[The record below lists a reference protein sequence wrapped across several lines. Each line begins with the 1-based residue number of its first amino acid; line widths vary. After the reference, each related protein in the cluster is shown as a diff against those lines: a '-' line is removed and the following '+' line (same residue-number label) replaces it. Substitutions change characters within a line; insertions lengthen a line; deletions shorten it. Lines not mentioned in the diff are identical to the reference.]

1 VRRIDAIERRARLGR
16 RHRLTPSDSAH
27 DALEVARSV
36 VVLHSSDPATVFL
49 SIHARTSGVVPVEIE
64 RAFYD
69 DRTLVR
75 VLCMR
80 RTLFAVPR
88 ELVPFVYAACTRTI
102 AARERRRLEKMIAD
116 SGISVRPAA
125 WLARASAAALD
136 ALEARGEAFTSEVV
150 ADVPVLAKRL
160 RVGVG
165 TRFEASQSVGSRVLP
180 QLAMERRVVRGRPR
194 GTWVSGQYRWVPTA
208 KWLDGD
214 IAVIDQ
220 PAAQAELLRRW
231 LASFGPATETDLR
244 WWAGWTAR
252 EARAALAA
260 VPHAEVDLD
269 GSTGFVLADDL
280 DDVEMPEPWAALL
293 PGLDPTTMGWKER
306 DWYLGRH
313 GSVLFD
319 STGNA
324 GPTVWWDGRV
334 VGGWSQR
341 RDGEIVYRLLEDVG
355 SDAVAAVEAEAA
367 RLAAWLGEVRFSPG
381 FLPPF
386 QRALSA

>member
-1 VRRIDAIERRARLGR
+1 VRRIDASERRARLVR
-16 RHRLTPSDSAH
+16 RHRLTPPDRAG
-27 DALEVARSV
+27 DALEAARSV

-49 SIHARTSGVVPVEIE
+49 SVHARTSGVLPADIE
-64 RAFYD
+64 RTFYE

-88 ELVPFVYAACTRTI
+88 ELVPVVYAACTRTI
-102 AARERRRLEKMIAD
+102 AARERRRLEGMIAD
-116 SGISVRPAA
+116 SGISARPAA
-125 WLARASAAALD
+125 WLARASTAALG

-150 ADVPVLAKRL
+150 AEVPLLARRL
-160 RVGVG
+160 RVGAG
-165 TRFEASQSVGSRVLP
+165 TRFEATQSAGARVLP
-180 QLAMERRVVRGRPR
+180 QLAMEGRVVRGRPR
-194 GTWVSGQYRWVPTA
+194 VWASGQYRWVPTA
-208 KWLDGD
+208 TWLDGD
-214 IAVIDQ
+214 IESIDQ
-220 PAAQAELLRRW
+220 AAAQAQLLRRW
-231 LASFGPATETDLR
+231 LAAFGPATETDLR

-280 DDVEMPEPWAALL
+280 DDVEKPEPWATLL
-293 PGLDPTTMGWKER
+293 PTLDPTTMGWKER
-306 DWYLGRH
+306 DWYLGPH
-313 GSVLFD
+313 ESVLFD
-319 STGNA
+319 SNGNA

-355 SDAVAAVEAEAA
+355 SDAEAAVEAEAT
-367 RLAAWLGEVRFSPG
+367 RLAAWLGAVRISPG